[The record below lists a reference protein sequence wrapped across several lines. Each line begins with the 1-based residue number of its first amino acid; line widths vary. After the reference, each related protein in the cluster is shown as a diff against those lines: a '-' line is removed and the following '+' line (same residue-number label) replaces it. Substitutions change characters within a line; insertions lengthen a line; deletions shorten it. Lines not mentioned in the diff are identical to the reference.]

1 VVLMTPQPQQEYI
14 FGYYQ
19 RNKYKDL
26 VFYLK
31 TGEHSNYGLFE
42 MPDTP
47 ENRAIMDTL
56 KSRPAHPTAP
66 EGYTPVQM
74 GEISKICKL
83 CTFELD
89 CKAHDTTI
97 RNQTLDDAIT
107 QCEWD
112 HPITQEDVWRKLES
126 LRTPTQ
132 EQP

>member
-1 VVLMTPQPQQEYI
+1 MTPQPQQEYI

-89 CKAHDTTI
+89 CKAHDAAI
-97 RNQTLDDAIT
+97 RNQTLEELQGWMYAMEYTDRDPVMQQI
-107 QCEWD
+107 
-112 HPITQEDVWRKLES
+112 IK